1 MLKMCRFN
9 KIKISKE
16 MFLKSDGVERNS
28 KTRWKAMMEFPVIIE
43 VKMKVPV
50 FFGDSLNENIL
61 RKK

>member
-1 MLKMCRFN
+1 MFKMCLFN

-16 MFLKSDGVERNS
+16 KFLKSDEAERNS
-28 KTRWKAMMEFPVIIE
+28 KTRWKAIMEFPLIIE
-43 VKMKVPV
+43 VTMKVPV

>member
-1 MLKMCRFN
+1 MFKMCRFN

-16 MFLKSDGVERNS
+16 KFLKSDGVERNS
-28 KTRWKAMMEFPVIIE
+28 KTRWKAMMEFPLTIE
-43 VKMKVPV
+43 VTMKLPV